1 MKIKD
6 LQLLPGSPGCFI
18 CDNNGSN
25 ARSLHLQLQYDAEG
39 ECVIIPCKPDDSWC
53 GFSEVVHGGLV
64 ATVMDE
70 AMAWAVKQHSGEWAF
85 TAECVIRYKKPVQ
98 PGHSCYAKAWVVS
111 AERRKI
117 SVEAGFYDEQGTELA
132 KASATF
138 LPSKGKAQPRT
149 ATPSAPA
156 E

>member
-1 MKIKD
+1 METKK
-6 LQLLPGSPGCFI
+6 LQPLPGSPGCFI

-25 ARSLHLQLQYDAEG
+25 ARSLHLQLRYDADEQA
-39 ECVIIPCKPDDSWC
+39 VYIPCNPDASWC

-70 AMAWAVKQHSGEWAF
+70 AMAWAVKQHCDEWAF

-98 PGHSCYAKAWVVS
+98 PGRAYYAKAWVVN

-117 SVEAGFYDEQGTELA
+117 SVEAGFYAEDGVELA

-138 LPSKGKAQPRT
+138 LPSKGKANPRT
-149 ATPSAPA
+149 A
-156 E
+156 